1 VHPARRGDSSGQE
14 REGLSLNAH
23 DALNWGAFLHSLKPS
38 VSLIIEDVDDVDVCI
53 YRTCDGCQFQC
64 LRKILGVFKKFHIRY
79 ESFEKGH
86 SVVFKFRSSED
97 ALLAYNALKWA
108 GIRKAKLQ
116 FYS

>member
-1 VHPARRGDSSGQE
+1 MHPARRGDSSGQE

-23 DALNWGAFLHSLKPS
+23 DALLFGVFFLHSLKPS
-38 VSLIIEDVDDVDVCI
+38 VSLIIEDVDEVDVCI

-86 SVVFKFRSSED
+86 SVVFKFRGRSIS
-97 ALLAYNALKWA
+97 
-108 GIRKAKLQ
+108 LQ
-116 FYS
+116 RP